1 MSYMDEPRPQDK
13 DGVNLYRGDWVVVER
28 PLLKVEGE
36 VVRVFE
42 KVDKVKVR
50 AGRGKYVTTNAS
62 NCRLHDQGRPA
73 LRNEAFGRFD

>member
-1 MSYMDEPRPQDK
+1 MSYMDDARPQDS
-13 DGVNLYRGDWVVVER
+13 DGVNLYRGDWVIVER

-42 KVDKVKVR
+42 KVDKVKVH
-50 AGRGKYVTTNAS
+50 AGRGKYVTTNSS
-62 NCRLHDQGRPA
+62 NCRLHEQGRPA